1 MGFYLL
7 KEKRM
12 AYDPNLDKILKDI
25 TVPETGLHVRLVQYG
40 EGEKKIALVN
50 EYGEGKFTT
59 KISRM
64 SPETAVKLA
73 AAIEEVCK
81 ET

>member
-1 MGFYLL
+1 MP
-7 KEKRM
+7 
-12 AYDPNLDKILKDI
+12 YDPNLDKIIKDI

-40 EGEKKIALVN
+40 EGEKKVALVN

-64 SPETAVKLA
+64 TPETAGKLA
-73 AAIEEVCK
+73 AAIEEVIK
-81 ET
+81 EI